1 MSSTVTT
8 GAGNELF
15 TPIIQ
20 ESFSLSKF
28 PLVKRFPL
36 TPPPPRSE
44 LEIVISSSSAK
55 ELPPSIIVTDACP
68 LPSVFILKTASFP

>member
-1 MSSTVTT
+1 M
-8 GAGNELF
+8 GADVSLL

-20 ESFSLSKF
+20 ESLPASKS
-28 PLVKRFPL
+28 PLVIRLLFL
-36 TPPPPRSE
+36 LSPRSV

>member
-1 MSSTVTT
+1 M
-8 GAGNELF
+8 GADVSLL

-20 ESFSLSKF
+20 ESFPASKS
-28 PLVKRFPL
+28 PLVIRLLFL
-36 TPPPPRSE
+36 LSPRSV

-55 ELPPSIIVTDACP
+55 ELPPSITVTDACP

>member
-1 MSSTVTT
+1 M
-8 GAGNELF
+8 GADVSLL

-20 ESFSLSKF
+20 ESLLASKS
-28 PLVKRFPL
+28 PLVIRLLFL
-36 TPPPPRSE
+36 LSPRSV